1 MVEFNKIAMYV
12 KLCTNG
18 SKYES
23 TDCNEASQE
32 ELINVLILIMLK
44 VASYPFTNYQQLADI
59 TIKLQTSLSMAQQKL
74 EE

>member
-32 ELINVLILIMLK
+32 ELINVSILIMLK
-44 VASYPFTNYQQLADI
+44 VASYPFTNYQ
-59 TIKLQTSLSMAQQKL
+59 
-74 EE
+74 

>member
-18 SKYES
+18 SEYES

-32 ELINVLILIMLK
+32 ELINNK
-44 VASYPFTNYQQLADI
+44 CFNFNHAKS
-59 TIKLQTSLSMAQQKL
+59 S
-74 EE
+74 